1 MYHSFKVVILSL
13 GWTLFLYTI
22 VIILTPS
29 SFKWTVSG
37 QNGWSEGV
45 KLDGVKVRKLTVIYE
60 TGRSTRAQT
69 GWSLAIGIAHFGP
82 DSNQSSGTESEYTQ
96 VRVT

>member
-29 SFKWTVSG
+29 VGPPTGLQSKV
-37 QNGWSEGV
+37 NGPRVRV
-45 KLDGVKVRKLTVIYE
+45 KLDGPYVRKWTVMYE
-60 TGRSTRAQT
+60 TGRHQSERA
-69 GWSLAIGIAHFGP
+69 LAHWHRP
-82 DSNQSSGTESEYTQ
+82 LLT
-96 VRVT
+96 